1 MPDIKV
7 VQINAVS
14 GDAAAAWYLLGLD
27 SIRGQWAV
35 FMIERDAI
43 WPDE

>member
-7 VQINAVS
+7 VQVNAVS
-14 GDAAAAWYLLGLD
+14 GDAAAGYLLGLD

-35 FMIERDAI
+35 FTIEQDAI
-43 WPDE
+43 

>member
-7 VQINAVS
+7 VQVNAVS
-14 GDAAAAWYLLGLD
+14 GDAAAAGYLLGLD

-35 FMIERDAI
+35 FTIEQDAI
-43 WPDE
+43 